1 MGKRTRLFNEENI
14 MTTVINLNILNVI
27 KLKLN
32 RFTVN
37 DIRFNAQVSD
47 ERHNSPAERDDVID
61 ITPYSR
67 VVTGNELDI
76 KKDTKYPVS
85 RPHQSRSVMRAE
97 VIDRTYDRRGNSVEY
112 SQPKGMHVDSYA

>member
-1 MGKRTRLFNEENI
+1 MGYE
-14 MTTVINLNILNVI
+14 MTTGMNP
-27 KLKLN
+27 
-32 RFTVN
+32 
-37 DIRFNAQVSD
+37 A
-47 ERHNSPAERDDVID
+47 HN
-61 ITPYSR
+61 
-67 VVTGNELDI
+67 I